1 MERKIVEIAPRTWLI
16 SDYLLA
22 HMFLLEGDEKALLID
37 AGSGLGPLEE
47 QVKSLTDKPLILALT
62 HGHAD
67 HLGGC
72 HLFPGVKSLIH
83 PEDMF
88 FAEEFTEAYAQE
100 FIDNYVKTRGP
111 VRNPEATDE
120 DWKQIIRPYGPAE
133 YGTLEDGEV
142 FELGGRAVEVIHTP
156 GHSMGSV
163 CFLDHKERLLV
174 TGDTVNDCLL
184 LNFPPHTS
192 TVAQYHESIQKL
204 WAREGEYDGLCQGHD
219 TLTIADKSFITDY
232 LTATEIILSGQASPQ
247 EIDDGIHKGLGIRC
261 GKVRLYY
268 DLNSIR

>member
-16 SDYLLA
+16 SYYLLA
-22 HMFLLEGDEKALLID
+22 NMFLLEGDEKALLID

-156 GHSMGSV
+156 GHTSGGCCYYIEKEKTLFSGDTLFHGSVGRTDLPTGSMGQLVSSV
-163 CFLDHKERLLV
+163 RDRLFVLPD
-174 TGDTVNDCLL
+174 DTKVY
-184 LNFPPHTS
+184 P
-192 TVAQYHESIQKL
+192 
-204 WAREGEYDGLCQGHD
+204 GHMEE
-219 TLTIADKSFITDY
+219 TTIGYEKKYNPFI
-232 LTATEIILSGQASPQ
+232 
-247 EIDDGIHKGLGIRC
+247 
-261 GKVRLYY
+261 
-268 DLNSIR
+268 